1 MKPETTEWIEK
12 AEGNWHS
19 AQWGMQAA
27 DPVWDDI
34 SFLCQQCGEKY
45 LKAFLREHDITPP
58 RQHDLIVL
66 LNMAGQLLPELK
78 SHTRELAFLTSL
90 SVATRYP
97 GMQASRQDAEDA
109 IEAAGIIREVLRGKL
124 RLS

>member
-1 MKPETTEWIEK
+1 
-12 AEGNWHS
+12 
-19 AQWGMQAA
+19 
-27 DPVWDDI
+27 
-34 SFLCQQCGEKY
+34 
-45 LKAFLREHDITPP
+45 
-58 RQHDLIVL
+58 
-66 LNMAGQLLPELK
+66 MAGQLLPELK
-78 SHTRELAFLTSL
+78 AHTRELAFLTSL